1 MKYARKRNNR
11 ERLDNNIYI
20 YKSGES
26 ERNVENDRKRERLDG
41 V

>member
-11 ERLDNNIYI
+11 ERLDNNIYN
-20 YKSGES
+20 KSGES